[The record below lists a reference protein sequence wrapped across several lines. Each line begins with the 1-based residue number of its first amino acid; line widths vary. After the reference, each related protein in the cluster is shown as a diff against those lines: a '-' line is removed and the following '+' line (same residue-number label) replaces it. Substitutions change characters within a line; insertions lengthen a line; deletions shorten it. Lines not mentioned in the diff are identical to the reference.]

1 MLRLK
6 LVGALLVVG
15 IAMLV
20 SSWFW
25 HVPQS
30 ENVSGVAPDF
40 ALPADGAMPATRLKA
55 LRGHVILLDF
65 WATWCGPC
73 RQEIPILAGLQSKY
87 GSHGLQVVGVALDDS
102 STVGAIPDARRE
114 LGINYRVAIASQI
127 PDLHGY
133 DFASIPTLYLIGP
146 HGALRGKWVGLD
158 TDSDLDERVQEL
170 LPK

>member
-6 LVGALLVVG
+6 LVGAFLVLGIALLVG
-15 IAMLV
+15 
-20 SSWFW
+20 SWFW

-30 ENVSGVAPDF
+30 ERVSGTAPDF
-40 ALPADGAMPATRLKA
+40 ALPADGALPATRLTA
-55 LRGHVILLDF
+55 LRGHVVLLDF

-73 RQEIPILAGLQSKY
+73 REEIPELVALQSKY
-87 GSHGLQVVGVALDDS
+87 GSKGLEVIGVSLDDAN
-102 STVGAIPDARRE
+102 TAAAIPDARQR

-146 HGALRGKWVGLD
+146 HGALRGKWVGLNA
-158 TDSDLDERVQEL
+158 DSDLDEQVQEL
-170 LPK
+170 LPR